1 MVHTHDFT
9 LQKAFRTIDDW
20 NYRYIDAAN
29 LKRFLVTMGY
39 RKQKGDG
46 HNMKKLL
53 LAILRRF
60 DLNGDGNIDFREFK
74 AAIKPEKKNDLGA
87 S

>member
-1 MVHTHDFT
+1 
-9 LQKAFRTIDDW
+9 
-20 NYRYIDAAN
+20 
-29 LKRFLVTMGY
+29 MGY

-60 DLNGDGNIDFREFK
+60 DLNGDGKIDFKEFK
-74 AAIKPEKKNDLGA
+74 IAIKPEKNRNLEA